1 MTQSVRSQNPFVVSD
16 LVPSS
21 LLVLNFANH
30 RQSSPVLVA
39 DASVIGRAKL
49 NIVILPGLNAV
60 ARYVVD
66 HNLLVNSLNSS
77 CLGAGAWALAATGA
91 TRAGPLKL

>member
-1 MTQSVRSQNPFVVSD
+1 M
-16 LVPSS
+16 LE
-21 LLVLNFANH
+21 
-30 RQSSPVLVA
+30 A

-49 NIVILPGLNAV
+49 NLVILPGLNAV

-77 CLGAGAWALAATGA
+77 CLGGRSLGAGGN
-91 TRAGPLKL
+91 RCDQSQGH